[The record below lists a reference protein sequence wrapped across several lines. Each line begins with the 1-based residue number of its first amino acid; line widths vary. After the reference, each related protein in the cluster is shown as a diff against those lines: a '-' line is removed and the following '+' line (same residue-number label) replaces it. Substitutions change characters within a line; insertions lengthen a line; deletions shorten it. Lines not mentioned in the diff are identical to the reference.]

1 MLSLEL
7 DVENVSRATRTD
19 PQGDSVTRLLLQ
31 GQVVV
36 TGRAEPRTRSLGKN
50 HSSAVCPLTETCP
63 SPPNSN
69 QGPK

>member
-31 GQVVV
+31 GQVGGQEAGV
-36 TGRAEPRTRSLGKN
+36 SLGPGLWVRTIPVQC
-50 HSSAVCPLTETCP
+50 AL
-63 SPPNSN
+63 
-69 QGPK
+69 